1 LISDNDFV
9 YAGNLYQLPNDGYFM
24 EVQSA
29 AEKLIRLS
37 PSVRVVTVCDM
48 NGKIVFS
55 ARSKKAKILLS
66 KKESMISLQS
76 AARAWKIRRQL
87 ERKLGVCKYVL
98 AEYGNVKRITM
109 PAGRNHLLYITTA
122 GSFDHNKVV
131 RKVRSFR

>member
-1 LISDNDFV
+1 
-9 YAGNLYQLPNDGYFM
+9 M
-24 EVQSA
+24 EVQRA
-29 AEKLIRLS
+29 AEKLISLS

-48 NGKIVFS
+48 NGKILFS
-55 ARSKKAKILLS
+55 ARSKKAKMLLS

-76 AARAWKIRRQL
+76 AARSWKIRKQL
-87 ERKLGVCKYVL
+87 ERKLGACKYVL

-122 GSFDHNKVV
+122 GSYDHNKIV

>member
-1 LISDNDFV
+1 
-9 YAGNLYQLPNDGYFM
+9 M

-37 PSVRVVTVCDM
+37 PSIRVVTVCDM

-55 ARSKKAKILLS
+55 ARSRKAKILLS

-76 AARAWKIRRQL
+76 AARSWKVRRQL
-87 ERKLGVCKYVL
+87 ERKLGACKYVL

-122 GSFDHNKVV
+122 GSYDHNKVV

>member
-1 LISDNDFV
+1 
-9 YAGNLYQLPNDGYFM
+9 M
-24 EVQSA
+24 EVQRA

-55 ARSKKAKILLS
+55 ARSRKAKILLS

-76 AARAWKIRRQL
+76 AARSWKIRRKL

-122 GSFDHNKVV
+122 ASFDHNKVV

>member
-1 LISDNDFV
+1 
-9 YAGNLYQLPNDGYFM
+9 M

-29 AEKLIRLS
+29 AERLIRLS

-48 NGKIVFS
+48 NGRVVFS
-55 ARSKKAKILLS
+55 ARSRKAKMLLS
-66 KKESMISLQS
+66 KKESMISLQL
-76 AARAWKIRRQL
+76 AARAWKIRKKL
-87 ERKLGVCKYVL
+87 ERKLGACKYVL

-109 PAGRNHLLYITTA
+109 PAGRNHLLYITTS

>member
-1 LISDNDFV
+1 
-9 YAGNLYQLPNDGYFM
+9 M

-29 AEKLIRLS
+29 TEKLIRLS

-55 ARSKKAKILLS
+55 ARSKRAKILLS
-66 KKESMISLQS
+66 KKESMLSLQS

-122 GSFDHNKVV
+122 GSYDHNKVV

>member
-1 LISDNDFV
+1 
-9 YAGNLYQLPNDGYFM
+9 M
-24 EVQSA
+24 EAQSA
-29 AEKLIRLS
+29 AERLIRLS

-48 NGKIVFS
+48 NGRIVFS
-55 ARSKKAKILLS
+55 ARSKKARILLS

-109 PAGRNHLLYITTA
+109 PAGRNHLLYITTS

>member
-1 LISDNDFV
+1 
-9 YAGNLYQLPNDGYFM
+9 M

-55 ARSKKAKILLS
+55 ARSKRAKILLS

-76 AARAWKIRRQL
+76 AARAWKMRRQL
-87 ERKLGVCKYVL
+87 ERKLGVCKYAL

-109 PAGRNHLLYITTA
+109 PAGRNHLLYITTS
-122 GSFDHNKVV
+122 GSYDHNKVV

>member
-1 LISDNDFV
+1 
-9 YAGNLYQLPNDGYFM
+9 M
-24 EVQSA
+24 EVQKA
-29 AEKLIRLS
+29 AEKLIGLS

-48 NGKIVFS
+48 NGKILFS

-66 KKESMISLQS
+66 KRESMISLQS
-76 AARAWKIRRQL
+76 AARSWKIRKQL
-87 ERKLGVCKYVL
+87 ERKLGACKYVL

-122 GSFDHNKVV
+122 GSYDHNRII

>member
-1 LISDNDFV
+1 
-9 YAGNLYQLPNDGYFM
+9 M
-24 EVQSA
+24 EVQRA

-55 ARSKKAKILLS
+55 ARSRKARILLS
-66 KKESMISLQS
+66 KKESIMSLQS
-76 AARAWKIRRQL
+76 AARSWKVRRKL
-87 ERKLGVCKYVL
+87 ERKLGACKYVL

-122 GSFDHNKVV
+122 GSYDHNKVV
-131 RKVRSFR
+131 RKVRSLR